1 MVRAALLTIVAVG
14 CAAPRAGAPAPAALT
29 SPPTMEEPR
38 RGDVAPGAPAAQASV
53 APRPC
58 RALGID
64 WCNHVY
70 GDELQASG
78 PGGLTLADGDWE
90 SHLYACDGT
99 PYEGEHVTFEFS
111 LRSTAS
117 GDLDGDGVADA
128 LVTIDQRY
136 TGCGNQGSFAT
147 THLLA
152 YAVHDGLVKPIANAT
167 VDRSTIA
174 PTIANGLIER
184 AAPNGCVDRWRVAG
198 ATLVQ
203 TEPHCAR

>member
-1 MVRAALLTIVAVG
+1 MLRLAVLTIVAVG
-14 CAAPRAGAPAPAALT
+14 CAASRAGAPAPAAPMAPPAMEVT
-29 SPPTMEEPR
+29 SDRPSPEP
-38 RGDVAPGAPAAQASV
+38 ALAQPAVQ
-53 APRPC
+53 PRAC

-78 PGGLTLADGDWE
+78 PAGLTLEDGDWE
-90 SHLYACDGT
+90 SHVYACDGT

-128 LVTIDQRY
+128 VVAIDQRY

-152 YAVHDGLVKPIANAT
+152 YAVRGSVAHLIASAT
-167 VDRSTIA
+167 VDHTMTA
-174 PTIANGLIER
+174 PTIANGQIER
-184 AAPNGCVDRWRVAG
+184 AAGNGCVDHWRLTG

-203 TEPHCAR
+203 VEPRCAK